1 MRRTNN
7 LKTLMNKPRLVA
19 GLMVLCAWGLA
30 LGGEPSD
37 GLVFRNGD
45 ILYGKLLAI
54 PAHGPVRWQ
63 HPDAAEPI
71 DFKPES
77 IAQIDFSGHKASPVS
92 ANDSCRVSCVNGD
105 SIEGDLVSGD
115 RETVTLETRYA
126 GKLKVARKALQSLA
140 LTPHEP
146 VVFAGIDGMEGWTQ
160 GSSQSYNLPAQPFAG
175 TTGEWAYRNGAFYA
189 DKSASIAR
197 DLKLPDVAD
206 IQFDLAW
213 KGPLNLAIAL
223 YTDSLQP
230 IALAQKEAGPDFG
243 GFYSLR
249 FTYTV
254 TIGLTPIRK
263 KDPIRSLGDL
273 IVPSLNQK
281 DRLHVDV
288 RVSKPAHRVFL
299 YFDGALIK
307 EWNDTN
313 GFAGEGTGVRF
324 VQQGMSGL
332 LKLSNLRVT
341 QWNGILE
348 PASPPTDGSHDMVS
362 LESGTKISG
371 EIESISNGQVEV
383 KTATGSEQV
392 SLSKI
397 TGIEFARLPIEP
409 AKPFAGNVHATLVQ
423 GGALTLKLLSWHPDA
438 VMVESP
444 AFGKATF
451 DPAAFLRFKFL
462 PAAHKEPDEP
472 KS

>member
-1 MRRTNN
+1 
-7 LKTLMNKPRLVA
+7 MNKFCSQFAASLVA
-19 GLMVLCAWGLA
+19 LFAAANSLFAQ
-30 LGGEPSD
+30 PSD
-37 GLVFRNGD
+37 GIVFRNGD
-45 ILYGKLLAI
+45 VLYGKLLAI
-54 PAHGPVRWQ
+54 QPRGAVRWQ

-71 DFKPES
+71 EFKLDS
-77 IAQIDFSGHKASPVS
+77 VAQIDFAGHKAAS
-92 ANDSCRVSCVNGD
+92 ATGSCRAYCGNGD
-105 SIEGDLVSGD
+105 SFEGDVIAGD
-115 RETVTLETRYA
+115 RDSVVFDTRYA

-140 LTPHEP
+140 FSPREP
-146 VVFAGIDGMEGWTQ
+146 VVFAGIDGLEGWTQ
-160 GSSQSYNLPAQPFAG
+160 GSAQQFNLPAQAYANA
-175 TTGEWAYRNGAFYA
+175 TGQWLCRNGAFYA

-197 DLKLPDVAD
+197 DVKLPDVAD

-213 KGPLNLAIAL
+213 KGALNLAVAL

-230 IALAQKEAGPDFG
+230 IALAAKENGPDFG

-263 KDPIRSLGDL
+263 NDPIRTLGDL

-288 RVSKPAHRVFL
+288 RVSKPQHRIFL

-324 VQQGMSGL
+324 VQQSMGGT
-332 LKLSNLRVT
+332 LKLANLRVT
-341 QWNGILE
+341 KWNGILE
-348 PASPPTDGSHDMVS
+348 PAAAPSDGTHDTVS
-362 LESGTKISG
+362 LESGAKISG
-371 EIESISNGQVEV
+371 DIEAIANGQVTV
-383 KTATGSEQV
+383 KSSSGSEQIP
-392 SLSKI
+392 LSKI
-397 TGIEFARLPIEP
+397 TGMEFARLPGEAP
-409 AKPFAGNVHATLVQ
+409 KPLDANVHVTLAQ
-423 GGALTLKLLSWHPDA
+423 GGALTVKLLDWKPDA
-438 VMVESP
+438 AVMESP

-451 DPAAFLRFKFL
+451 DPASFSRLKFL
-462 PAAHKEPDEP
+462 PFTRKESDEP

>member
-1 MRRTNN
+1 
-7 LKTLMNKPRLVA
+7 MNKFRSQFAAGLVA
-19 GLMVLCAWGLA
+19 LFAAIMPLRAQSA
-30 LGGEPSD
+30 D
-37 GLVFRNGD
+37 GIVFRNGD
-45 ILYGKLLAI
+45 ILYGKLLGI
-54 PAHGPVRWQ
+54 QPGGPVRWQ
-63 HPDAAEPI
+63 HQDAAEPI
-71 DFKPES
+71 EFKLDS
-77 IAQIDFSGHKASPVS
+77 TAQIDFSGQKS
-92 ANDSCRVSCVNGD
+92 AAAFTNDACRVSCLNGD
-105 SIEGDLVSGD
+105 SFEGDLIAGD
-115 RETVTLETRYA
+115 RESVTVETRYG
-126 GKLKVARKALQSLA
+126 GKLKVVRKALQSLTLA
-140 LTPHEP
+140 PREP
-146 VVFAGIDGMEGWTQ
+146 VVFAGIDGLEGWTH
-160 GSSQSYNLPAQPFAG
+160 GNSQLFNMPAQGFAAAPG
-175 TTGEWAYRNGAFYA
+175 QWLYRNGALYA

-213 KGPLNLAIAL
+213 KGALNLAVAL

-230 IALAQKEAGPDFG
+230 IALLQKENGPDFG

-288 RVSKPAHRVFL
+288 RVSKPEHRIFL

-324 VQQGMSGL
+324 VQQSMGGT

-341 QWNGILE
+341 KWNGVLE
-348 PASPPTDGSHDMVS
+348 PAPVPSDGAHDTIS
-362 LESGTKISG
+362 LESGAKVSG
-371 EIESISNGQVEV
+371 DIEAIANGQVTV
-383 KTATGSEQV
+383 KSSSGSEQIP
-392 SLSKI
+392 LSKI
-397 TGIEFARLPIEP
+397 TGIEFARLPNEP
-409 AKPFAGNVHATLVQ
+409 AKPFAANVRATLAQ
-423 GGALTLKLLSWHPDA
+423 GGALTIKLLNWKPDA
-438 VMVESP
+438 VTVESP
-444 AFGKATF
+444 VFGKATF
-451 DPAAFLRFKFL
+451 DPAAFSRFKFL
-462 PAAHKEPDEP
+462 PFVHKETDEP